1 MYSYDNIILNELNL
15 ININDEINKQK
26 MYLNNINKVIENYDV
41 NNEKSSLIIEYVD
54 NEKFVHKINL
64 YFETNDILNYINKIG
79 LKLDVNI

>member
-41 NNEKSSLIIEYVD
+41 NNEKNSLIIEYVD